1 MVGDNLIIKGKT
13 YTIDNLSNL
22 PEEINGYNSMCKQDR
37 HSIGFFG
44 ELNPMSNFHC
54 CEFVVDTEKYH
65 SLKQLIQ
72 LQKAKFFDYHKT
84 AKTIK

>member
-1 MVGDNLIIKGKT
+1 MEGDNLIIKGKT

-22 PEEINGYNSMCKQDR
+22 PEEINGYNSMCNQ

-44 ELNPMSNFHC
+44 ELNPMSNFHH

-65 SLKQLIQ
+65 SLEQFIQ